1 MNFILKF
8 ASKLFHPLLI
18 PLFAVSLYFIVTPR
32 FFPWPYIQ
40 SKIIAVGILSFLI
53 PVLIFFLLKSM
64 SLVNTIS
71 LPKVKERKIPLIIY
85 ICLLF
90 ILVKAIIEPQ
100 NVIELHYYFIGVLY
114 ACIAAFILVLLKFKA
129 SLHALN
135 VSALTV
141 FIMGLSIHYTT
152 NLLILIGFFL
162 FVNGFVASSR
172 LHLKAHS
179 PIELIVG
186 GLIGALCQLLMF
198 NFWL

>member
-1 MNFILKF
+1 
-8 ASKLFHPLLI
+8 
-18 PLFAVSLYFIVTPR
+18 
-32 FFPWPYIQ
+32 
-40 SKIIAVGILSFLI
+40 
-53 PVLIFFLLKSM
+53 M